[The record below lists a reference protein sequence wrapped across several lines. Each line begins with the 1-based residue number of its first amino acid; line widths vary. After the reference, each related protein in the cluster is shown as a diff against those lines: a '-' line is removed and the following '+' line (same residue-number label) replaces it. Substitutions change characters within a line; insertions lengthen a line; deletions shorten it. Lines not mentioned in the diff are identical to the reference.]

1 MKSLRDVSMGRVLG
15 GGVRVWRKRASG
27 LQTRCSRNQVIDP
40 KQWLCLVTDLGKPSE
55 EPNRDL
61 ITVSENG
68 HNGKSCLHQPEDGTC
83 IRNASMAQTRW
94 FLRSL

>member
-1 MKSLRDVSMGRVLG
+1 MKSLRDVSMGGVLG

-27 LQTRCSRNQVIDP
+27 LHTRCSRNQVIDP
-40 KQWLCLVTDLGKPSE
+40 KQWLCLVTDLGKPLE

-68 HNGKSCLHQPEDGTC
+68 YTGKSYLH
-83 IRNASMAQTRW
+83 
-94 FLRSL
+94 

>member
-1 MKSLRDVSMGRVLG
+1 
-15 GGVRVWRKRASG
+15 
-27 LQTRCSRNQVIDP
+27 VIDP

-68 HNGKSCLHQPEDGTC
+68 YNGKPYLH
-83 IRNASMAQTRW
+83 
-94 FLRSL
+94 